1 MRLAIFANIFFVV
14 AILLVASCQSV
25 NQEDVGECLE
35 WKMSMVE
42 KKERL
47 PYPMSG
53 VVVREEMVAVCTSR
67 EEINA

>member
-1 MRLAIFANIFFVV
+1 
-14 AILLVASCQSV
+14 V

-47 PYPMSG
+47 PYPMRG
-53 VVVREEMVAVCTSR
+53 IVVREEMVAVCMSR